1 MTREET
7 ARARLEAREAREA
20 LKARALAALVAS
32 CGRGEFCQWPI
43 PGRLALELAEASELG
58 RGIPARTLR
67 RWAKSPEWREAMGAA
82 WSEWHK
88 VVWSPICEARIKQE
102 KADKEARLAATR
114 PARVAAARARVQG
127 WKDGTLAP
135 PDGCYVTEGGAI
147 RRKAGYR
154 YW

>member
-7 ARARLEAREAREA
+7 VKARQEARAAREA

-32 CGRGEFCQWPI
+32 CGRGEFCQQPI
-43 PGRLALELAEASELG
+43 PGKIAREL
-58 RGIPARTLR
+58 GIPARTLR
-67 RWAKSPEWREAMGAA
+67 RWASDPEWWEAMGAA

-88 VVWSPICEARIKQE
+88 AVWSPICEAQRKQE
-102 KADKEARLAATR
+102 EADREARLAATR
-114 PARVAAARARVQG
+114 RARVAAARARVQG

-135 PDGCYVTEGGAI
+135 PDGCYVTAGGAI
-147 RRKAGYR
+147 RRKSGSR